1 MNMQNSLFPRPANLL
16 PFQGDI
22 HYEPCFFSK
31 EEADHCLIALQTEI
45 PWKQEP
51 IILFG
56 KKIMQPRL
64 TAWLGEKSYTYS
76 GITMQPHPFG
86 TTMQLIKSKLEAF
99 TQSVF
104 NTALLNLYRD
114 GTDSMGWH
122 RDNEKELGPA
132 PMIAS
137 FSFGAVREFQF
148 RHYQTKKH
156 LTKLPLAHGSLLIM
170 RGVTNTYWEHRIPK
184 TSKTLQPRIN
194 ITFRIIQ

>member
-1 MNMQNSLFPRPANLL
+1 MQNSLFPESSTIL

-22 HYEPCFFSK
+22 QYQPTFFSK
-31 EEADHCLIALQTEI
+31 NEADEYLLALQTEI

-51 IILFG
+51 IVLFG

-64 TAWLGEKSYTYS
+64 TAWLGEKPYTYS

-86 TTMQLIKSKLEAF
+86 TTLMAIKNKVEAF
-99 TQSVF
+99 TNCQF
-104 NTALLNLYRD
+104 NTALLNLYRN

-137 FSFGAVREFQF
+137 ISFGAVREFQF
-148 RHYQTKKH
+148 RHYQTKDH
-156 LTKLPLAHGSLLIM
+156 LTKIPLQHGSLLLM
-170 RGVTNTYWEHRIPK
+170 RGLTNTYWEHRIPK
-184 TSKTLQPRIN
+184 TSKPLSQRIN
-194 ITFRIIQ
+194 ITFRIIH